1 MSEGQAAFRTLVDDY
16 YRAWFRFH
24 PEAAVDVGV
33 EGYSHLL
40 RPYGDDDHG
49 ALVALQ
55 EKLLAALDEV
65 DVGELDADA
74 ALDYEVLH
82 GAALLEHHELI
93 ERDWR
98 YRDPTA
104 YVPVNAIYQLTL
116 RPVADPGAALE
127 ARLGAIP
134 GYLRGAR
141 THLSASPEAI
151 PPLWVEAAVAESRSG
166 VEYLRALHRHPEIE
180 RLHLDRP
187 LDEAAHA
194 LEDFAH
200 YLEREIA
207 PRAGGEVACGRA
219 HYERLLRY
227 RHFLDI
233 DADRLHALGR
243 RLYDTTLAELKAV
256 TRELRGDEDIA
267 AMSAELPANY
277 PAGGDLVDSYRREME
292 AARAYVAEH
301 GLVSLPDV
309 EQLRVVETP
318 VFLRHQIPFAAY
330 LEPTPTD
337 PHQRGLYY
345 VTPAADEVALAE
357 HNRVSQGHT
366 CVHEAWPG
374 HHLQFVTANRAR
386 PSSTLPRLLNPSAT
400 LYEGWAL
407 YCEQLMVEEGFLSEP
422 ASRFV
427 LLKDRLWRA
436 LRIMIDVELH
446 CRGLSVEAAIERMS
460 ESLGFTPTQAR
471 GELTWYSLAPSVPMG
486 YATGWALINAARTR
500 LRAVE
505 PGLSLRDFH
514 DRLLGAGSVGLPL
527 VIRSNFG
534 APFWDSVAR
543 EVFDAS
549 AVEPN

>member
-1 MSEGQAAFRTLVDDY
+1 MSSAQVAFRTLVDNY

-24 PEAAVDVGV
+24 PESAVDLGV
-33 EGYSHLL
+33 EGYAHLL

-55 EKLLAALDEV
+55 EKLLAALDEI
-65 DVGELDADA
+65 DPGALDPDA

-116 RPVADPGAALE
+116 RPVADPGAALA

-141 THLSASPEAI
+141 THLGAAPELVPA
-151 PPLWVEAAVAESRSG
+151 LWVEAAATESLSG
-166 VEYLRALHRHPEIE
+166 ADYLRALHGHPEVE
-180 RLHLDRP
+180 RLHLERP
-187 LDEAAHA
+187 LEEATHA

-200 YLEREIA
+200 YLERELA
-207 PRAGGEVACGRA
+207 PRASGRIACGRA

-227 RHFLDI
+227 RHFLEI
-233 DADRLHALGR
+233 DADALHALGE
-243 RLYDTTLAELKAV
+243 RLYAQTLTELKAA

-267 AMSAELPANY
+267 ALAAELPTQY
-277 PAGGDLVDSYRREME
+277 PAEGDLVDSYRREME
-292 AARAYVAEH
+292 AARAFVADRE
-301 GLVSLPDV
+301 LVALPEA

-318 VFLRHQIPFAAY
+318 GFLRHQIPFAAY

-337 PHQRGLYY
+337 PEQRGLYY
-345 VTPAADEVALAE
+345 VTPPADEAARAE
-357 HNRVSQGHT
+357 HNRVGQRHT

-374 HHLQFVTANRAR
+374 HHLQFVTANRDRA
-386 PSSTLPRLLNPSAT
+386 SSTLPRLLNPSAT

-407 YCEQLMVEEGFLSEP
+407 YCEQLMFEQGFLGEP

-446 CRGLSVEAAIERMS
+446 CRGLSVEAAVERMS
-460 ESLGFTPTQAR
+460 QALGFTATQAR
-471 GELTWYSLAPSVPMG
+471 GEITWYSLAPSVPMG
-486 YATGWALINAARTR
+486 YATGWALINAARSR
-500 LRAVE
+500 LQGLE
-505 PGLSLRDFH
+505 PEAGLRSFH

-527 VIRSNFG
+527 AIRARFG

-543 EVFDAS
+543 EVFAGP
-549 AVEPN
+549 AGEVN